1 MTIASCTRP
10 AVWRLW
16 CAGLLLAVLSAISA
30 SAPTATTAATATAAT
45 PATLASAAAAF
56 AISSSAF
63 PASEE
68 PPWSGGDLLQRLH
81 KHEQ

>member
-1 MTIASCTRP
+1 MTIVSCTRP

-16 CAGLLLAVLSAISA
+16 SAGLLLAVLSTG
-30 SAPTATTAATATAAT
+30 APTVTTFAIATATATAT
-45 PATLASAAAAF
+45 ITSAAAAF

-63 PASEE
+63 SPSEE